1 MNKSRTP
8 SVASL
13 VSLLLVLAA
22 CGSEQQPA
30 ESSQATDQPTDQ
42 LYGRELDKTRGV
54 EQTLQQQKD
63 RIDRTLQDQE
73 HPAAE

>member
-1 MNKSRTP
+1 MNNSRTL
-8 SVASL
+8 SAASL

-30 ESSQATDQPTDQ
+30 ESSQGTDQPTDQ
-42 LYGRELDKTRGV
+42 LYGRELDKARGV

-63 RIDRTLQDQE
+63 NIDRTLQEQE
-73 HPAAE
+73 RPSAE